1 MFVRKYL
8 KPYRKLL
15 ALVLILATINQVFSL
30 SEAQVQRRV
39 LDNVVLRYKELM
51 QNEFVRGI
59 FIGMWGLVGVAMVSR
74 IAKNFQDYFVNVMT
88 QKIGMQ
94 IYQETIRHAFS
105 LPYSVFEDQ
114 SSGQLLQKLL
124 KARTDIEN
132 YIKNLI
138 NIVFI
143 ALVTITVVLI
153 YSFTVHR
160 LIGVIYA
167 ALIPVMTLTSTA
179 LSKRIKKAQSSIVK
193 ESALLAGTTTE
204 AIRNVSLIKLLGLEK
219 QEMNRLEDAN
229 VGILG
234 LELKKIKIVRTIEF
248 LQWTLINAI
257 RVGVMGT
264 MFRLIFKEQMTY
276 GEFMALL
283 FYSFRIMNGMTMFGE
298 VIKTYQEAKASVELL
313 DEIKNMEPAPIPQ
326 DPNDIS
332 MVDSMAFDHVSF
344 GYNAD
349 KQTLFDV
356 SRNVQAGKTVA
367 FVGPSGS
374 GKSTIVKLLCGLYPA
389 NEGKVLINNDNIN
402 TLDPHVFAQHLGI
415 VTQDTQLFNGTIRDN
430 LLFVAPDATDEDC
443 MRVLRWARVED
454 IITSN
459 KEGLNTRIG
468 EGGLKL
474 SGGQRQRLAI
484 ARALLRN
491 PDVLIFDEATSSLD
505 SLIEAEITET
515 IKEVSHHKKW
525 LITVLVAHRLSTIMH
540 ADTIYVM
547 EKGKIIE
554 QGSHD
559 ELLSNKWL
567 YWALWRQQIGESEG

>member
-1 MFVRKYL
+1 M
-8 KPYRKLL
+8 
-15 ALVLILATINQVFSL
+15 I
-30 SEAQVQRRV
+30 
-39 LDNVVLRYKELM
+39 
-51 QNEFVRGI
+51 
-59 FIGMWGLVGVAMVSR
+59 SR

-132 YIKNLI
+132 YIKNLV

-167 ALIPVMTLTSTA
+167 ALIPIMTLTSTT
-179 LSKRIKKAQSSIVK
+179 LSKRIKKAQSNIVK

-248 LQWTLINAI
+248 LQGTLISTI

-283 FYSFRIMNGMTMFGE
+283 FYSFWIMNGMTMFGE

-313 DEIKNMEPAPIPQ
+313 DEIKNMEPAPVPKSPRDLPI
-326 DPNDIS
+326 
-332 MVDSMAFDHVSF
+332 VDSMAFDHVSF
-344 GYNAD
+344 GYMAD
-349 KQTLFDV
+349 KRALHDV
-356 SRNVQAGKTVA
+356 SWNVQGGQTVA

-374 GKSTIVKLLCGLYPA
+374 GKSTIIKLLCGLYPA
-389 NEGKVLINNDNIN
+389 NEGKVLINNDNID
-402 TLDPHVFAQHLGI
+402 TLDPHIFAQHLGI

-443 MRVLRWARVED
+443 MRVLEGARVAD
-454 IITSN
+454 IVSSN

-515 IKEVSHHKKW
+515 IKEVSHHKKG

-559 ELLSNKWL
+559 ELLVNKGL
-567 YWALWRQQIGESEG
+567 YWALWRQQIGEGEE

>member
-15 ALVLILATINQVFSL
+15 LLVLVLATINQVFSL
-30 SEAQVQRRV
+30 LDPQVNRWL
-39 LDNVVLRYKELM
+39 LDNFVLKYSELS
-51 QNEFVRGI
+51 QDEFLRGI
-59 FIGMWGLVGVAMVSR
+59 FIGLAGLIGVAMVSR

-138 NIVFI
+138 NILFVS
-143 ALVTITVVLI
+143 LVVIIFVLI
-153 YSFTVHR
+153 YAFTVHW
-160 LIGVIYA
+160 LPGVIYA
-167 ALIPVMTLTSTA
+167 ALIPVMTITSTV
-179 LSKRIKKAQSSIVK
+179 LSKRIKKAQTNIVK

-204 AIRNVSLIKLLGLEK
+204 AIRNVSLIKLLGLER
-219 QEMNRLEDAN
+219 QEMNRLEDSN
-229 VGILG
+229 KWILG

-257 RVGVMGT
+257 RVWVMGT
-264 MFRLIFKEQMTY
+264 MFWLIFKWQMTY

-283 FYSFRIMNGMTMFGE
+283 FYSFWIINGMTQFGE
-298 VIKTYQEAKASVELL
+298 VIKTYQEARASMEVLE
-313 DEIKNMEPAPIPQ
+313 DIMQMEPAPVPEHPTTLQTI
-326 DPNDIS
+326 
-332 MVDSMAFDHVSF
+332 DSMAFDHVAF
-344 GYNAD
+344 GYSED
-349 KQTLFDV
+349 KPTLFDV
-356 SRNVQAGKTVA
+356 SWDVQAGKTVA
-367 FVGPSGS
+367 FVWPSWS
-374 GKSTIVKLLCGLYPA
+374 GKSTIIKLLCWLYPA
-389 NEGKVLINNDNIN
+389 NEWAVLINDVNID
-402 TLDPHVFAQHLGI
+402 TLDAHEFALHLGI

-430 LLFVAPDATDEDC
+430 LLFVAPQATDEDC
-443 MRVLRWARVED
+443 MKVLEWARVAD
-454 IITSN
+454 IVTSN

-474 SGGQRQRLAI
+474 SWGQRQRLAI

-515 IKEVSHHKKW
+515 IKDVSHHKKW
-525 LITVLVAHRLSTIMH
+525 LITVLVAHRLSTVMH

-554 QGSHD
+554 QWSHD
-559 ELLSNKWL
+559 ELLTKKGL
-567 YWALWRQQIGESEG
+567 YWALWRQQIGENE

>member
-8 KPYRKLL
+8 KPYWKLL
-15 ALVLILATINQVFSL
+15 ALVLILATINQTFSL
-30 SEAQVQRRV
+30 LDPQVNRRL
-39 LDNVVLRYKELM
+39 LDNFILRYKELT
-51 QNEFVRGI
+51 QNEFLRGI
-59 FIGMWGLVGVAMVSR
+59 FMGLGGLIGVAMVSR

-124 KARTDIEN
+124 KARTDIET

-143 ALVTITVVLI
+143 SLVVIIFVLV
-153 YSFTVHR
+153 YSFMVHR

-167 ALIPVMTLTSTA
+167 ALVPVMTLTSTA
-179 LSKRIKKAQSSIVK
+179 LSKRIKKAQSNIVRD
-193 ESALLAGTTTE
+193 SAVLAGTTTE
-204 AIRNVSLIKLLGLEK
+204 AIRNVSLIKLLGLER
-219 QEMNRLEDAN
+219 QEMNRLEESN
-229 VGILG
+229 KWILG

-248 LQWTLINAI
+248 TQGTLINAI
-257 RVGVMGT
+257 RVAVMGT

-283 FYSFRIMNGMTMFGE
+283 FYSFRIINGMTQFGE
-298 VIKTYQEAKASVELL
+298 VIKTYQEAKAS
-313 DEIKNMEPAPIPQ
+313 METLEDIMKMTPAPTPANPKDLPTVTSI
-326 DPNDIS
+326 
-332 MVDSMAFDHVSF
+332 AFDHVSF
-344 GYNAD
+344 GYSD
-349 KQTLFDV
+349 SKPTLFDV
-356 SRNVQAGKTVA
+356 SRDVQAGKTVA
-367 FVGPSGS
+367 FVWPSWS
-374 GKSTIVKLLCGLYPA
+374 GKSTIIKLLCGLYPTKS
-389 NEGKVLINNDNIN
+389 GQVLINDMNIN

-443 MRVLRWARVED
+443 MRVLKWARVED
-454 IITSN
+454 IISSN
-459 KEGLNTRIG
+459 QEWLNTRIW

-505 SLIEAEITET
+505 SIIEAEITET
-515 IKEVSHHKKW
+515 IKDVSHHQPG

-547 EKGKIIE
+547 EKWKIIE

-559 ELLSNKWL
+559 ELLQNKGL
-567 YWALWRQQIGESEG
+567 YWALWRQQIGENE